1 VVGVPGDGVNRR
13 SFIWRDGE
21 RVIAFGRGRAAEAVE
36 LAGGPGFALLT
47 TERALAAAPALAGAA
62 AVVHHVG
69 QGTVPPLAAAALDA
83 LPPGDGRYVA
93 LGGGRVVDVAKAVAA
108 ARGAGAR
115 ALAVPTT
122 LSGAELTSVH
132 RHAEGV
138 DESTPRVRCALVVTD
153 PALAASQPEEEL
165 AASALNALAHATEAP
180 CTVAANPVS
189 TLAAHEAAR
198 LLVAG
203 LGRDVPDRD
212 ALALGALLAGY
223 AMDSTGYGLHHVLAQ
238 TLVQRGLTSHG
249 RANAVLLPH
258 TLAAL
263 AWRRPAQLAAL
274 EAALGEDPADAA
286 ARLCPRTGA
295 VRLRDLGIDEPAL
308 DAAADAA
315 AARPQLAHTPPP
327 ADRAEL
333 RAIYAAAW

>member
-1 VVGVPGDGVNRR
+1 
-13 SFIWRDGE
+13 
-21 RVIAFGRGRAAEAVE
+21 
-36 LAGGPGFALLT
+36 
-47 TERALAAAPALAGAA
+47 
-62 AVVHHVG
+62 
-69 QGTVPPLAAAALDA
+69 
-83 LPPGDGRYVA
+83 
-93 LGGGRVVDVAKAVAA
+93 VAA
-108 ARGAGAR
+108 ARGAAAR

-138 DESTPRVRCALVVTD
+138 AESTPRVRCALVVCD

-165 AASALNALAHATEAP
+165 AASALNALAHAAEAP
-180 CTVAANPVS
+180 CTVGANPVS
-189 TLAAHEAAR
+189 TLAATAAAR
-198 LLVAG
+198 LLVKG

-238 TLVQRGLTSHG
+238 TLVQRGLASHG
-249 RANAVLLPH
+249 PSNAVLLPH

-263 AWRRPAQLAAL
+263 ARRRPAELALLAAGIG
-274 EAALGEDPADAA
+274 EEPAAAA
-286 ARLCPRTGA
+286 ARLCARTGA
-295 VRLRDLGIDEPAL
+295 TRLRDLGIDEAAL
-308 DAAADAA
+308 DACAETA
-315 AARPQLAHTPPP
+315 AARPQLDHTPPR